1 MRRSLFGLAGAL
13 VVVFFSAQPA
23 LAGAEGPFSTTSVG
37 VSEFDKGGM
46 LVIDA
51 DVLFQVPDLGLET
64 FDGEFMLTEGGEL
77 GFEGG
82 FLLAGSEGDFT
93 ADAFG
98 SFFFDKDSGFAIG
111 SGFWELSDGSGI
123 FEGLSGVG
131 TISVVI
137 DGASGETIVKVG
149 GILVPAPGV
158 LAGMG
163 LAGLTMR
170 RRRRRT
176 T

>member
-1 MRRSLFGLAGAL
+1 MAGPECSHKRERA
-13 VVVFFSAQPA
+13 S
-23 LAGAEGPFSTTSVG
+23 EGPFSTVSVG
-37 VSEFDKGGM
+37 MSEFGKGGE
-46 LVIDA
+46 LFIVA
-51 DVLFQVPDLGLET
+51 DVIFQLPDLGLET
-64 FDGEFMLTEGGEL
+64 FDGEFMLSEAGEL
-77 GFEGG
+77 GFAGG
-82 FLLAGSEGDFT
+82 FLLGGLDGDFA
-93 ADAFG
+93 ADASG

-170 RRRRRT
+170 RRRRRAA
-176 T
+176 